1 MFTYIIGQTFI
12 MLGMSQKKINKKWKK
27 KILFLLNF

>member
-12 MLGMSQKKINKKWKK
+12 MLGMSQKKINKKMEKK
-27 KILFLLNF
+27 NIIFA